1 MKINSITKLLVCG
14 LLTFASLS
22 NLNGQELQLEVNPA
36 IDTVSVKKFGRNRA
50 HYLGTHFGFGF
61 GIDKGEAGAT
71 RTSLGA
77 TNLILGIRYKR
88 KLNNT
93 FAIGSDLS
101 YKLYTIGLVQDENK
115 TTPDTLIN
123 DRQRISANN
132 LSLGG
137 YFRINF
143 NPKRRAYQLGTF
155 IDLGATA
162 DWVFFYNEFSRNKL
176 SDGSIVE
183 ANRFRLKSFNPITY
197 YGTVR
202 VGRNLTSLIM
212 HYRIND
218 WYKSGQNLSEPSRL
232 FIGLQFGF

>member
-1 MKINSITKLLVCG
+1 MKIKTITACIVCG
-14 LLTFASLS
+14 LLTFTSISDIYA
-22 NLNGQELQLEVNPA
+22 QELQLEVNPA
-36 IDTVSVKKFGRNRA
+36 IDTVSVKKFGKNRA
-50 HYLGTHFGFGF
+50 HYLGAHMGLGF
-61 GIDKGEAGAT
+61 GIDKGEAGAI

-77 TNLILGIRYKR
+77 SNLIFGIRYKR

-101 YKLYTIGLVQDENK
+101 YKLFTIGLKQDENK

-176 SDGSIVE
+176 PDGSILE
-183 ANRFRLKSFNPITY
+183 TNRFRLNTFNPITY

-212 HYRIND
+212 YYRIND
-218 WYKSGQNLSEPSRL
+218 WYKGDQNLAEPSRL